1 MTRGIASFA
10 SIDLATSLRI
20 ISSPLDSFIHQLVYV
35 VAPFAL
41 CALVVGATVGVLV
54 RTFGK
59 EFMRFLR
66 GLLPVWSSLPTMQI
80 LIVEDNSNSR
90 ETLKLYLTCRHY
102 NVSAAGTLRTGIGF
116 LNKNRFDAII
126 SDISLPDGTGYTL
139 INEARR
145 RGIRALSIAMS
156 GYPFPSNVNE
166 PGVTGFDYHLTKPI
180 NCDHLYSLLKQS
192 RASAGD
198 ASTTSKISQAVLLAE
213 RDCGQGHARPPV

>member
-1 MTRGIASFA
+1 MLGSIPSFA
-10 SIDLATSLRI
+10 SIDLATSLCMT
-20 ISSPLDSFIHQLVYV
+20 SSPLDSFIHQLVYV
-35 VAPFAL
+35 VVPFAL
-41 CALVVGATVGVLV
+41 CALVAGATAGILV

-59 EFMRFLR
+59 EFMRFLE
-66 GLLPVWSSLPTMQI
+66 GLPRVWSSPPTARV

-102 NVSAAGTLRTGIGF
+102 DVAAAGTLRTGIGF

-166 PGVTGFDYHLTKPI
+166 PGATGFDYHLTKPI
-180 NCDHLYSLLKQS
+180 DCDRLCSLLKKATPVRTTPQP
-192 RASAGD
+192 
-198 ASTTSKISQAVLLAE
+198 TSKISQAA
-213 RDCGQGHARPPV
+213 